1 MFGEIFFFTYIFA
14 GFVGLLAILLVA
26 LLSKYWTSG
35 NKQLLSAVRNFM
47 ICTAVMDGLYF
58 YMNYLFLKTGIY
70 TTQPALRVLDS
81 FTFIGQAYFWC
92 AYIREKCQLPQPR
105 RKRMTLVTLCL
116 CAGCLL
122 TNLASYGFLMND
134 YYFVSAGPPRMLA
147 AVIEVL
153 LCVSLTFITVW
164 HLLRALDELVQKKIR
179 TFVTILSILI
189 IGDNLLN
196 SFNALQLIT
205 GASPPSSHFPLDF
218 TVVFIFLIN
227 VFTVLLIYQED
238 FRALFHMTVD
248 FSVENVESD
257 IESRLD
263 FIAQSHG
270 LTLRE
275 REVLELAYEGLTNP
289 EIAEEL
295 IISKYT
301 VKRHMHNIFEKLDI
315 STRMELVHLVGPGNG
330 PGGRL

>member
-14 GFVGLLAILLVA
+14 GFVGLLAILLAA

-35 NKQLLSAVRNFM
+35 NKQLLAAVRNFM

-58 YMNYLFLKTGIY
+58 YMNYLFLKTGVY

-81 FTFIGQAYFWC
+81 FTFIGQAYFWS
-92 AYIREKCQLPQPR
+92 AYIREKCQLSQLR
-105 RKRMTLVTLCL
+105 RKWMTIVTVSLCG
-116 CAGCLL
+116 CCLL
-122 TNLASYGFLMND
+122 TNLVSYGFLMDD
-134 YYFVSAGPPRMLA
+134 YYFVAAGILRTLA
-147 AVIEVL
+147 TVIESL
-153 LCVSLTFITVW
+153 LCVSLTFIIIW
-164 HLLRALDELVQKKIR
+164 HLLKALDELVQKKIR

-196 SFNALQLIT
+196 SFNVLQLMA
-205 GASPPSSHFPLDF
+205 GSSPPSSHLPLDF

-227 VFTVLLIYQED
+227 VFTILLIYQED
-238 FRALFHMTVD
+238 FRALFHINGD
-248 FSVENVESD
+248 FSVENVEND
-257 IESRLD
+257 IKSRLD

-275 REVLELAYEGLTNP
+275 REVLALAYEGLTNP